1 MDDAESVIDMVV
13 DLSPHA
19 VHGGWEVRNG
29 VILCTWDGEVIAR
42 APSRDQAE
50 QFRRPVHHRLLGG
63 RP

>member
-1 MDDAESVIDMVV
+1 MPDVESVIDMVV

-29 VILCTWDGEVIAR
+29 VILCTWDGDVIAR

-50 QFRRPVHHRLLGG
+50 QFVEARCWEAG
-63 RP
+63 RDR